1 MGKMP
6 CSDHLHSEGCP
17 CQPLLYKLRLAGTFA
32 LQMGSESMCK
42 KRWFRPPLRTT
53 FHILPS
59 TSPGAGLMFL
69 STGGVGSRRNVPSL
83 RGRSSRPL
91 KPWDLW
97 IPGNAEACGLLAAGQ
112 QTRPLVVSRGKP
124 PCARR
129 RSSAVARGPGPPSEG
144 RMPQPVP
151 ARPGGGRNLCVR
163 TGAEE
168 PRGGNL
174 MAARAPPV
182 RRGRLRRSG
191 ASCAPS
197 V

>member
-1 MGKMP
+1 M
-6 CSDHLHSEGCP
+6 
-17 CQPLLYKLRLAGTFA
+17 YTLRLAGHFPA
-32 LQMGSESMCK
+32 QLGSESMCK
-42 KRWFRPPLRTT
+42 RRWFRPPPLTISS
-53 FHILPS
+53 ILCRQPRRVL
-59 TSPGAGLMFL
+59 GFFL
-69 STGGVGSRRNVPSL
+69 NTGGGIHAAVRSL
-83 RGRSSRPL
+83 RGARPWPL
-91 KPWDLW
+91 KPWDPW

-112 QTRPLVVSRGKP
+112 QTRPLVVTRGKP
-124 PCARR
+124 PCAIR
-129 RSSAVARGPGPPSEG
+129 RSPAVTRGSGPPSEG

-191 ASCAPS
+191 APCAPS

>member
-1 MGKMP
+1 
-6 CSDHLHSEGCP
+6 
-17 CQPLLYKLRLAGTFA
+17 LYTLRVARRFPT
-32 LQMGSESMCK
+32 QVGSESMCK
-42 KRWFRPPLRTT
+42 KRWFRPPLLT
-53 FHILPS
+53 ILPYS
-59 TSPGAGLMFL
+59 AVNLAGCWANLL
-69 STGGVGSRRNVPSL
+69 STGGGLTPRTVPFG
-83 RGRSSRPL
+83 GRPWPL
-91 KPWDLW
+91 KPWDPW
-97 IPGNAEACGLLAAGQ
+97 IPGNAEVCGLLAAGQ

-124 PCARR
+124 PCAIR
-129 RSSAVARGPGPPSEG
+129 RSPAVARGPGPPSEG

-182 RRGRLRRSG
+182 RRGRSRRSG
-191 ASCAPS
+191 APCAPS

>member
-1 MGKMP
+1 MLAISPPNWGRRV
-6 CSDHLHSEGCP
+6 CVRRGGSARLFSQHLPYSAVS
-17 CQPLLYKLRLAGTFA
+17 LARCWVF
-32 LQMGSESMCK
+32 S
-42 KRWFRPPLRTT
+42 
-53 FHILPS
+53 S
-59 TSPGAGLMFL
+59 TP
-69 STGGVGSRRNVPSL
+69 GVGFTLRSRSL
-83 RGRSSRPL
+83 RGMRPWPL
-91 KPWDLW
+91 KPWDPW
-97 IPGNAEACGLLAAGQ
+97 IPGNAEVCGLLAAGQ
-112 QTRPLVVSRGKP
+112 QTRPLVVTRGKP
-124 PCARR
+124 PCVIR
-129 RSSAVARGPGPPSEG
+129 RSPAVARGSGPPSEG

-191 ASCAPS
+191 APCAPS

>member
-1 MGKMP
+1 MP
-6 CSDHLHSEGCP
+6 QENFLDT
-17 CQPLLYKLRLAGTFA
+17 LRLAGHFPT
-32 LQMGSESMCK
+32 QMGSESMCK
-42 KRWFRPPLRTT
+42 ERWFRPPLLT
-53 FHILPS
+53 HSSILCRQPRRVLGLFPQHRGWVHA
-59 TSPGAGLMFL
+59 TCRPPWGA
-69 STGGVGSRRNVPSL
+69 PW
-83 RGRSSRPL
+83 PL
-91 KPWDLW
+91 KPWDPW

-124 PCARR
+124 PCAIR
-129 RSSAVARGPGPPSEG
+129 RSPAVTRGPGPPSEG

-174 MAARAPPV
+174 MAARALPV
-182 RRGRLRRSG
+182 RRAGSRRPG
-191 ASCAPS
+191 APCAPS

>member
-6 CSDHLHSEGCP
+6 CTDHFHSEGCP

-112 QTRPLVVSRGKP
+112 QTHPLVASRGKP
-124 PCARR
+124 PCVIR
-129 RSSAVARGPGPPSEG
+129 RS
-144 RMPQPVP
+144 P
-151 ARPGGGRNLCVR
+151 ASRGGRAPLPRAVCRSPSLPVR
-163 TGAEE
+163 AVVGISACGPALRSLEGAIGWPLVS
-168 PRGGNL
+168 PRYAGGCH
-174 MAARAPPV
+174 AGRAP
-182 RRGRLRRSG
+182 
-191 ASCAPS
+191 SCAPA